1 MSEKHHNSQGT
12 NDGEL
17 NIPKLEWTHNNNEVH
32 VRISGEW
39 LLYSEERPRA
49 EKKWESLLKQSSHAE
64 VFNISCDLNHWDTS
78 FVIFLRGVLR
88 DLEKKQKVIHL
99 KQFANCLNN
108 ILDLSKGCKVV

>member
-32 VRISGEW
+32 VEFRENGCCILRRDQE
-39 LLYSEERPRA
+39 L
-49 EKKWESLLKQSSHAE
+49 KKWESLLKQSSHAE

-78 FVIFLRGVLR
+78 LRNFLRGVLR
-88 DLEKKQKVIHL
+88 DLEKNKK
-99 KQFANCLNN
+99 
-108 ILDLSKGCKVV
+108 